1 MKKLLDNVSAGLY
14 PNPVLLV
21 SSEYLGEGSI
31 ITLSW
36 AGNSCSNPPIMS
48 LGIRKERHSH
58 NIIKQSMEFVI
69 NIPTTN
75 MLDKV
80 EICGT
85 KSGKDIDK
93 WKKCNFTKGQS
104 KVVNVSHIEECP
116 VSLECKV
123 IQIIEL
129 GSHDLFLGEVVAIHM
144 DEKWKSEQYP
154 DLLTYVRGIYK
165 KCNELQD

>member
-1 MKKLLDNVSAGLY
+1 MKKLLDNISAGLY

-21 SSEYLGEGSI
+21 SSEYKGEESI
-31 ITLSW
+31 IALSW

-48 LGIRKERHSH
+48 LGIRKERHSY

-69 NIPTTN
+69 NIPTAN
-75 MLDKV
+75 ILDKV

-85 KSGKDIDK
+85 KSGRDIDK
-93 WKKCNFTKGQS
+93 WNECNFTKGQS
-104 KVVNVSHIEECP
+104 KVVNVPHIEECP

-123 IQIIEL
+123 IKIIEL

-144 DEKWKSEQYP
+144 DEKWKSNQYP

-165 KCNELQD
+165 KCIEV

>member
-1 MKKLLDNVSAGLY
+1 MKKLLDSVSAGLY

-21 SSEYLGEGSI
+21 SSEYLGEESI

-48 LGIRKERHSH
+48 LGIRKERHSY

-69 NIPTTN
+69 NIPTTS
-75 MLDKV
+75 MLDEV

-93 WKKCNFTKGQS
+93 WIKCSFTKGKS
-104 KVVNVSHIEECP
+104 EVVNVPHIEECP

-144 DEKWKSEQYP
+144 DEKWNSEQCP
-154 DLLTYVRGIYK
+154 ELLTYVRGIYK
-165 KCNELQD
+165 KCVEL

>member
-21 SSEYLGEGSI
+21 SSEYLREESI

-36 AGNSCSNPPIMS
+36 AGNSCSDPPIIS

-69 NIPTTN
+69 NIPTAN
-75 MLDKV
+75 MLDQV
-80 EICGT
+80 EICGS
-85 KSGKDIDK
+85 KSGKDINK
-93 WKKCNFTKGQS
+93 WNVCNFTKGQS

-129 GSHDLFLGEVVAIHM
+129 GSHDLFLGKVVAIHL

-165 KCNELQD
+165 KCNEL